1 MYLKLRGRLQDKKK
15 GQYTKLNTM
24 NNKGNRRNKTLSI
37 CFSLSSFLTDSLA
50 AFSAVIDMFDCGNN
64 EADDVLFLRYRIT
77 ARDKKH

>member
-1 MYLKLRGRLQDKKK
+1 MYLMLRGRLQDKKK

-50 AFSAVIDMFDCGNN
+50 SFSAVIDIFDGGNN
-64 EADDVLFLRYRIT
+64 EADDVLYLRYRIT
-77 ARDKKH
+77 A